1 MSKIRTGLIAA
12 LDVGS
17 TKLCCFIARADASSG
32 IKVIGIGHQM
42 AKGVRSGA
50 IVDMD
55 AAEISIRNAVHAAEQ
70 MAGETIEQLVVNVSC
85 GNPSS
90 RTVGVEVSI
99 DGYEVGDDDVGRVL
113 SQGYE
118 EASATDRE
126 LLHMIPVGFSL
137 DGARVSDPRGM
148 YGDHLGANMHVI
160 TAGASAV
167 RNLTTCI
174 ERCHL
179 EMETRVSAPYASG
192 LATLVDDEMELGA
205 TLLDMGGGVTS
216 IAVFFGGECVY
227 TDTIPVGGSHVTND
241 IARGLS
247 TPVVGAERIKTLY
260 GSAMPSPSDNRE
272 YIDVPLIGQETPN
285 QGQANHVPKSILVGI
300 IQPRLEETFELV
312 RARLEASGFDRVAGR
327 RLVMTGGASQLP
339 GAADLGALVLDK
351 QVRLGR
357 PVRVAGIAEATGGP
371 AFATCAGLLTY
382 AVHKPGLLAQ
392 QIVPPMRNGA
402 GMVGRIGSWLR
413 ENF

>member
-32 IKVIGIGHQM
+32 IKVVGIGHQM
-42 AKGVRSGA
+42 AKGVRNGA

-118 EASATDRE
+118 HATATDRE

-137 DGARVSDPRGM
+137 DGARVRDPRGM

-179 EMETRVSAPYASG
+179 EIETRVSSPYASG
-192 LATLVDDEMELGA
+192 LATLVDDETELGA

-216 IAVFFGGECVY
+216 IAVFFGGEVVH

-247 TPVVGAERIKTLY
+247 TPVVAAERIKTLY
-260 GSAMPSPSDNRE
+260 GSAMPSPSDNRDF
-272 YIDVPLIGQETPN
+272 IDVPQIGQDAH
-285 QGQANHVPKSILVGI
+285 GQANHVPKSILVGI

-312 RARLEASGFDRVAGR
+312 RARLEASGFDRMAGR
-327 RLVMTGGASQLP
+327 RLVLTGGGSQLP

-382 AVHKPGLLAQ
+382 AVHRPALLAH
-392 QIVPPMRNGA
+392 QIAPPARNGA
-402 GMVGRIGSWLR
+402 GMVGRLGSWLR